1 MSKPADLG
9 VVPKKK
15 PAAAAMS
22 KPADL
27 GAVPKEKEPAAAA
40 MSKPADL
47 GVVPKKKPAAEVSGA
62 SSETQSLINSTR
74 KLTLNL
80 QAPQDQSAAPVQ
92 IKKIKV
98 ITLLRTTKTNTH
110 LQVQLEGRFLEAYGT
125 TRVLS
130 EGMDF
135 TTVEQFKKG
144 FPHLLPLVVMA
155 NMQGKKILEMSRI

>member
-15 PAAAAMS
+15 
-22 KPADL
+22 
-27 GAVPKEKEPAAAA
+27 PAAAA